1 MLLLPFPK
9 QHWLLPLMSNC
20 LRFQLKSIW
29 SYKES
34 MVLGNPAIP
43 STLEW
48 KNLPYLCIP
57 HPRSSSG
64 MQGIIQDCL
73 RNAERERKSVLNP
86 AGRIVDDF
94 AFKLSLLVSDCLL
107 DKENTQLAQGP
118 QWCCRQAFLPIKGG
132 RTRLLCDLQWCSF
145 PWLFVYHWL
154 IYFSFVCHM
163 VPLKYPEKE
172 ATIHKEI
179 WIFECPLP
187 IWNVT
192 CTLSL
197 CPWVAVATSAA
208 LFARGD
214 KGALC

>member
-1 MLLLPFPK
+1 MAKRKFLKLNLFQHNLSTFQNDGLLRGEKCTKKRWENSALFSK
-9 QHWLLPLMSNC
+9 VIYIRNEKISG
-20 LRFQLKSIW
+20 
-29 SYKES
+29 
-34 MVLGNPAIP
+34 VLWVPWETN
-43 STLEW
+43 
-48 KNLPYLCIP
+48 
-57 HPRSSSG
+57 
-64 MQGIIQDCL
+64 
-73 RNAERERKSVLNP
+73 
-86 AGRIVDDF
+86 
-94 AFKLSLLVSDCLL
+94 FKLSLLVSDCLL

-132 RTRLLCDLQWCSF
+132 RTCWLCDLQWYSF
-145 PWLFVYHWL
+145 AWLFVYHWL
-154 IYFSFVCHM
+154 VYFSFVCQM
-163 VPLKYPEKE
+163 IPLKYPEKE
-172 ATIHKEI
+172 TTIHKEI